1 MPTQNLENKEHFTP
15 DNAVLIST
23 GHSGAQTIKVSE
35 FTTFGRDTLNTIPL
49 SDPFVSARHA
59 RIEKS
64 KKGFILRDL
73 QSRNGTFLNGARII
87 EALLKPGDRL
97 SIGKCEYIFQNNVPK
112 NTENRILKSKNTK
125 WNNILKTLP
134 EFAQT
139 DLPVLLLGN
148 SGTGKE
154 IVAQAIHEN
163 STRTRGP
170 FVSVNCS
177 ALSDTLIES
186 ELFGHKKGSFTGATG
201 DREGA
206 FQAAR
211 KGTLFLD
218 EIGDLPITLQPKLLR
233 ALENC
238 EIRPVGSD
246 RNFKTD
252 VRIIA
257 ATHKNL
263 QTQVSKGRFR
273 SDLFYRLHVIKIQ
286 IPSLKERME
295 DFDFFLS
302 QFAREMRVCFSYN
315 AVQKLK
321 KHSWP
326 GNVRELKNVVAR
338 ASAFYP
344 KTEILPKH
352 IRSLIDEIPGIE
364 KIPISQIIKER
375 NSLKEIECEMI
386 KEKLIEMEGNQRKVA
401 KDLGIAK
408 STLHDRIKNYN
419 IDVSSL

>member
-1 MPTQNLENKEHFTP
+1 MSTQNLEPKQHLTH
-15 DNAVLIST
+15 DKVALIST
-23 GHSGAQTIKVSE
+23 GHSGVQTIKVSE
-35 FTTFGRDTLNTIPL
+35 FMTFGRDPMNTISL

-59 RIEKS
+59 RIES
-64 KKGFILRDL
+64 TKKGFVLRDL

-97 SIGKCEYIFQNNVPK
+97 SIGKCEYLFQNKIPK
-112 NTENRILKSKNTK
+112 NTENRILESKNIK

-134 EFAQT
+134 EFART
-139 DLPVLLLGN
+139 DLPVLLFGN
-148 SGTGKE
+148 SGSGKE

-163 STRTRGP
+163 STRSQGP

-186 ELFGHKKGSFTGATG
+186 ELFGHKKGSFTGATS
-201 DREGA
+201 DRQGA
-206 FQAAR
+206 FEAAR

-233 ALENC
+233 ALENR

-263 QTQVSKGRFR
+263 QKQISKGFFR

-295 DFDFFLS
+295 DFDLLLS
-302 QFAREMRVCFSYN
+302 QFAREMRVRFSYN
-315 AVQKLK
+315 AIQKLK
-321 KHSWP
+321 QHSWP
-326 GNVRELKNVVAR
+326 GNIRELKNVVAR

-344 KTEILPKH
+344 KMEILPKH
-352 IRSLIDEIPGIE
+352 IDSLIDEIPGTQHT
-364 KIPISQIIKER
+364 SLDQIKKER
-375 NSLKEIECEMI
+375 GSLKEMEQRMI
-386 KEKLIEMEGNQRKVA
+386 REKLIETKGNQRQAA
-401 KDLGIAK
+401 KELGIAK
-408 STLHDRIKNYN
+408 STLHDRIKSYE
-419 IDVSSL
+419 IDISSL